1 LVKKPH
7 KDLDLQWYLHLPNV
21 LGVYMTHFYVF
32 RSIWCMFLQGTS
44 IIQQRQATF
53 LTKSVVLTKRSMIN
67 MYRDIGYYW
76 LRFVIYI
83 GLFLTIGTIFFNVG
97 YSYASIQVS
106 GDSEY
111 IQ

>member
-1 LVKKPH
+1 
-7 KDLDLQWYLHLPNV
+7 
-21 LGVYMTHFYVF
+21 
-32 RSIWCMFLQGTS
+32 
-44 IIQQRQATF
+44 
-53 LTKSVVLTKRSMIN
+53 

-106 GDSEY
+106 GDSENILSASNEY
-111 IQ
+111 